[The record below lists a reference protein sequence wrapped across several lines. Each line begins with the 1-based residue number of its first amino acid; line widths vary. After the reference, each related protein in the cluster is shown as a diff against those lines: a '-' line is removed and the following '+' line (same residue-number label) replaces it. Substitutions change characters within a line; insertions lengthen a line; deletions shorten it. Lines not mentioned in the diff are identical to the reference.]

1 MEHQPTRS
9 EYKKVWS
16 ALSTTEDQ
24 AKLHV
29 IGVTEEAALQT
40 TGEETL
46 RFLQDSVGI
55 GEDDVVL
62 EIGCGIGRVGKVV
75 APLCRKWIGCDV
87 APNMLSLAAER
98 LKDLS
103 NVELVEISGYNLSG
117 VADASV
123 DVVYCTVVFMHL
135 ESWDRYNYILE
146 AFRVLR
152 PGGRLAVAVGSGAPL
167 LSMSGLAHRL
177 KRLPDLAAGLRG
189 RQLIAP
195 RFLDDLV
202 KKHFAD
208 SNAPEE
214 TELAKTGHGRAAALG
229 PLVRRAGFERVRSY
243 WQGHRAVFED
253 PEQYWNIQRTFSSLA
268 RKRLADAN
276 PTAVDTLKLEF
287 VQTCREVQ
295 SRGGKLVYPIAAFFV
310 VARKPMERVPR

>member
-1 MEHQPTRS
+1 MSTRDEAVRLTRCTHRVINAGMEYQPPRS

-29 IGVTEEAALQT
+29 IGVTEEAALQA

-55 GEDDVVL
+55 GKDDVVL

-87 APNMLSLAAER
+87 ASNMLSLTAER
-98 LKDLS
+98 LKHLP

-135 ESWDRYNYILE
+135 ESWDRYNYISE

-152 PGGRLAVAVGSGAPL
+152 SGGRIYVDNINLCAEGGWKVFET
-167 LSMSGLAHRL
+167 HRAFSPTNRPPHMTQNSTPQEIETYL
-177 KRLPDLAAGLRG
+177 K
-189 RQLIAP
+189 
-195 RFLDDLV
+195 
-202 KKHFAD
+202 
-208 SNAPEE
+208 
-214 TELAKTGHGRAAALG
+214 
-229 PLVRRAGFERVRSY
+229 RAGFLDVRIRTDDD
-243 WQGHRAVFED
+243 WIRASA
-253 PEQYWNIQRTFSSLA
+253 I
-268 RKRLADAN
+268 
-276 PTAVDTLKLEF
+276 
-287 VQTCREVQ
+287 
-295 SRGGKLVYPIAAFFV
+295 
-310 VARKPMERVPR
+310 KPKS

>member
-1 MEHQPTRS
+1 MEHQAARS

-29 IGVTEEAALQT
+29 IGVTEEAALQA

-46 RFLQDSVGI
+46 GFLQDSVGI
-55 GEDDVVL
+55 RKQDVVL
-62 EIGCGIGRVGKVV
+62 EIGCGVGRVGKVV

-87 APNMLSLAAER
+87 AANMLSHTAHR

-146 AFRVLR
+146 AYRVLR
-152 PGGRLAVAVGSGAPL
+152 PKGRIYVDNINLCSDGGWKVFEN
-167 LSMSGLAHRL
+167 HRSFPPTNRPPHMTQNSTPQEIETYL
-177 KRLPDLAAGLRG
+177 K
-189 RQLIAP
+189 
-195 RFLDDLV
+195 
-202 KKHFAD
+202 
-208 SNAPEE
+208 
-214 TELAKTGHGRAAALG
+214 
-229 PLVRRAGFERVRSY
+229 RAGFSEVRIRTNDD
-243 WQGHRAVFED
+243 WIRASAIKDESF
-253 PEQYWNIQRTFSSLA
+253 
-268 RKRLADAN
+268 AN
-276 PTAVDTLKLEF
+276 
-287 VQTCREVQ
+287 
-295 SRGGKLVYPIAAFFV
+295 S
-310 VARKPMERVPR
+310 

>member
-1 MEHQPTRS
+1 MEPQSTRS

-29 IGVTEEAALQT
+29 IGVTEEAALQA

-55 GEDDVVL
+55 GREDVVL

-75 APLCRKWIGCDV
+75 APLSRKWIGCDV
-87 APNMLSLAAER
+87 ASNMLLLTAQR

-103 NVELVEISGYNLSG
+103 NVELVEISGYDLTG

-152 PGGRLAVAVGSGAPL
+152 PGGRIYVDNINLCSDGGWKV
-167 LSMSGLAHRL
+167 
-177 KRLPDLAAGLRG
+177 
-189 RQLIAP
+189 
-195 RFLDDLV
+195 F
-202 KKHFAD
+202 
-208 SNAPEE
+208 E
-214 TELAKTGHGRAAALG
+214 T
-229 PLVRRAGFERVRSY
+229 
-243 WQGHRAVFED
+243 HRA
-253 PEQYWNIQRTFSSLA
+253 FSPANRPPHMTQNST
-268 RKRLADAN
+268 RKR
-276 PTAVDTLKLEF
+276 
-287 VQTCREVQ
+287 
-295 SRGGKLVYPIAAFFV
+295 SR
-310 VARKPMERVPR
+310 RT